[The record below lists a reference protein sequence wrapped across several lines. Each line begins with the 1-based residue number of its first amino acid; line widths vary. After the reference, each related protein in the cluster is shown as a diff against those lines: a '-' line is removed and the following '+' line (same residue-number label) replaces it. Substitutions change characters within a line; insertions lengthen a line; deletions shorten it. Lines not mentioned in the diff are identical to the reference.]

1 MSTSN
6 RSNGPVEELW
16 DLLGRKLSLLFGREC
31 AKVSIWMFFAL
42 IIRNI
47 IIILKLDK
55 YIPNGKYICVMIYS
69 F

>member
-1 MSTSN
+1 MSISN

-16 DLLGRKLSLLFGREC
+16 DLLGKKLSLLFGREC

-47 IIILKLDK
+47 IIILKIDK
-55 YIPNGKYICVMIYS
+55 YIPNGKNLLLYI
-69 F
+69 